1 LADPSQT
8 NDQIAKLAQVDHYKT
23 VRRIRQELENANE
36 IPVLENRHRETTGSV
51 DQSQSK
57 PKLTPWEKERRAKVR
72 EAWNGRPANTP
83 RKLPR
88 FTENEIDPTFEQDLR
103 EKLGREPTDEDRST
117 AWHRK
122 HGHVQ
127 VRNYEQRMA
136 AERLRKETEWIGL
149 LSNQAKALAPLL
161 TLTQDQEMSD
171 ILDALQS
178 RPVGPRKLQKARDG
192 YMLLVEVVEALR
204 PFFES
209 ASSLSNVVPMPRSL
223 N

>member
-1 LADPSQT
+1 
-8 NDQIAKLAQVDHYKT
+8 
-23 VRRIRQELENANE
+23 
-36 IPVLENRHRETTGSV
+36 
-51 DQSQSK
+51 
-57 PKLTPWEKERRAKVR
+57 
-72 EAWNGRPANTP
+72 
-83 RKLPR
+83 
-88 FTENEIDPTFEQDLR
+88 
-103 EKLGREPTDEDRST
+103 
-117 AWHRK
+117 
-122 HGHVQ
+122 
-127 VRNYEQRMA
+127 MA